1 MPEIIKFFNPEDPYG
16 FLSNFWRSEECLE
29 DSDGN
34 LWCYRTNEHFYQ
46 SMKAKNAIM
55 SDWIKQAPS
64 AFMAKRASRALKPDE
79 IVDDWE
85 TKKVE
90 VMLLGLRA
98 KFGSRFNQDI
108 KNQLLAT
115 GDAILVEDSPT
126 DMFWGGSLPGSQNM
140 LGRLLMQ
147 VREELRSKKEICD
160 GECKGCNP
168 KICPGGE

>member
-1 MPEIIKFFNPEDPYG
+1 VSEIIKFFNPEDPYG
-16 FLSNFWRSEECLE
+16 FLSNFWRAEQGLE
-29 DSDGN
+29 DTDGN

-55 SDWIKQAPS
+55 SDWIRQAPS

-90 VMLLGLRA
+90 VVLLGLRA
-98 KFGSRFNQDI
+98 KFGSKFNQDI
-108 KNQLLAT
+108 KDQLLAT
-115 GDAILVEDSPT
+115 GDAILMEDSPT
-126 DMFWGGSLPGSQNM
+126 DMFWGGSLPESQNM

-147 VREELRSKKEICD
+147 VREELRGDKK
-160 GECKGCNP
+160 
-168 KICPGGE
+168 